1 MGKMQ
6 QLQREFL
13 YNKTFLQISLQN
25 IYVFIKKQ
33 AKENPQLPATRV
45 KNIIKETIKTK

>member
-6 QLQREFL
+6 QFQREIL

-25 IYVFIKKQ
+25 IYVFIKTKQ
-33 AKENPQLPATRV
+33 ASKQKKIHNFLRQE
-45 KNIIKETIKTK
+45 

>member
-6 QLQREFL
+6 QFQREFL

-25 IYVFIKKQ
+25 IYVFIKTKLGSKQ
-33 AKENPQLPATRV
+33 KKIHNFLRQE
-45 KNIIKETIKTK
+45 